1 MTYHDRLHP
10 WCIIRHLPKMQRVV
24 VARFRR
30 RNDAEAHL
38 KVLQHMVPAS
48 YTIIFD
54 VVDDRPDLPTSLR
67 NWLNL

>member
-1 MTYHDRLHP
+1 MAYFEQLHP
-10 WCIIRHLPKMQRVV
+10 WCITRSLPNLKGIV

-38 KVLQHMVPAS
+38 LTIKRLLPTVK

-54 VVDDRPDLPTSLR
+54 AAPIKRNPTQER
-67 NWLNL
+67 E